1 MTQMIMVTRKSQK
14 SRRSS
19 SARLLP
25 KGRKKWSTGGRR
37 PAQRILQSVLFTF
50 LLLSLLLL
58 SSSPSSA
65 QSALSII
72 RDNPSFAASNYSI
85 YPDTALPRLT
95 PAPEG
100 KVPFYISHYGR
111 HGSRYVEN
119 RKGFDT
125 PYNMLCRA
133 DSMNELTETGKM
145 ILNNMRLIFADTE
158 NHWGDLTS
166 YGQKQHRGIAQRMME
181 RFPEVFSGDAH
192 VDARSTIVPRCI
204 LSMGSAMHVMISR
217 NPELHI
223 SLKASQ
229 EDMWYMNH
237 QDPLLRRNG
246 MSTPEVTKAYDDFIE
261 ERKHNERLMQLLFI
275 HPDSVRGVVSDIW
288 LNYYLI
294 KMGLFQLNTHLYKD
308 TSITDIFTAQ
318 EIYKLWQWE
327 NIWWYIMHGACKLNG
342 GHQPYTQRYLL
353 KKIIEDADSCIQLE
367 RPGVQLRY
375 GHETVLLPLTCLI
388 GINGFDLETDNLN
401 ELEEKGWWA
410 SKVFPMGSNL
420 QFIFYRSD
428 IDDKDVLFKV
438 LLNEREATLPIPT
451 DVAPYYHW
459 KDFREH
465 YLKKVEAYEELR
477 SAITSKKSQ

>member
-1 MTQMIMVTRKSQK
+1 MRNRQQITRIRRMV
-14 SRRSS
+14 
-19 SARLLP
+19 SAVLPMLLP
-25 KGRKKWSTGGRR
+25 L
-37 PAQRILQSVLFTF
+37 ATF
-50 LLLSLLLL
+50 LLPLATL
-58 SSSPSSA
+58 A
-65 QSALSII
+65 QSPLSII
-72 RDNPSFAASNYSI
+72 RANPSFAASNYSI

-111 HGSRYVEN
+111 HGSRYIEN
-119 RKGFDT
+119 RKGFDI
-125 PYNMLCRA
+125 PYNMLCKA
-133 DSMNELTETGKM
+133 DSMNALTQTGKM
-145 ILNNMRLIFADTE
+145 VLSDMRLIFADTE
-158 NHWGDLTS
+158 DHWGDLTS

-204 LSMGSAMHVMISR
+204 LSMGSAMHVMASI
-217 NPELHI
+217 NPQLRI

-237 QDPLLRRNG
+237 QDPQLRKNG
-246 MSTPEVTKAYDDFIE
+246 MTADATKHYDKFIE
-261 ERKHNERLMQLLFI
+261 GRKHNERLMQLLFVN
-275 HPDSVRGVVSDIW
+275 PDSVRGVVSDIW

-308 TSITDIFTAQ
+308 TNITDIFTPN
-318 EIYKLWQWE
+318 EIYRLWQWE
-327 NIWWYIMHGACKLNG
+327 NAWWYIMHGACKLNG
-342 GHQPYTQRYLL
+342 SHQPYTQRYLL
-353 KKIIEDADSCIQLE
+353 RQIIADADSCIQLE
-367 RPGVQLRY
+367 RPGAQLRY

-388 GINGFDLETDNLN
+388 GINGFDLETDNLE

-420 QFIFYRSD
+420 QFIFYRKD
-428 IDDKDVLFKV
+428 IDDEDVLFKV

-465 YLKKVEAYEELR
+465 YLQKVEAYEQLR
-477 SAITSKKSQ
+477 NAAISSKSQ

>member
-1 MTQMIMVTRKSQK
+1 MRRMVPVV
-14 SRRSS
+14 
-19 SARLLP
+19 LL
-25 KGRKKWSTGGRR
+25 
-37 PAQRILQSVLFTF
+37 LVLFTF
-50 LLLSLLLL
+50 YV
-58 SSSPSSA
+58 SPLTSSA
-65 QSALSII
+65 QTPLTII
-72 RDNPSFAASNYSI
+72 KANPSFAASNYSI

-95 PAPEG
+95 PAPKG

-111 HGSRYVEN
+111 HGSRYIDN
-119 RKGFDT
+119 RKGFDI
-125 PYNMLCRA
+125 PYHMLCRA

-145 ILNNMRLIFADTE
+145 VLNNMRLILADTE

-204 LSMGSAMHVMISR
+204 LSMGSALNVMASM
-217 NPELHI
+217 NPELQI
-223 SLKASQ
+223 SMKASQ

-246 MSTPEVTKAYDDFIE
+246 MTSGVTKAYDDFIE
-261 ERKHNERLMQLLFI
+261 DRQHNERLMQLLFI

-318 EIYKLWQWE
+318 EIYRLWSWE
-327 NIWWYIMHGACKLNG
+327 NVWWYIMHGACLLNG

-353 KKIIEDADSCIQLE
+353 KKIIADADSCIQLE
-367 RPGVQLRY
+367 RPGAQLRY

-388 GINGFDLETDNLN
+388 GINGFDLETDNL
-401 ELEEKGWWA
+401 ELLESKGWWA

-420 QFIFYRSD
+420 QFIFYRED
-428 IDDKDVLFKV
+428 IHDEDVLFKV

-465 YLKKVEAYEELR
+465 YLKKVEAYEQLR
-477 SAITSKKSQ
+477 NAAGSKSQ

>member
-1 MTQMIMVTRKSQK
+1 MRNKQMKTRMRWMV
-14 SRRSS
+14 
-19 SARLLP
+19 SA
-25 KGRKKWSTGGRR
+25 
-37 PAQRILQSVLFTF
+37 VLSMLFPLSTF
-50 LLLSLLLL
+50 LFPLSTF
-58 SSSPSSA
+58 A

-72 RDNPSFAASNYSI
+72 KDNPSFAASNYSI

-100 KVPFYISHYGR
+100 KAPFYISHYGR
-111 HGSRYVEN
+111 HGSRYIEN
-119 RKGFDT
+119 RKGFDI

-145 ILNNMRLIFADTE
+145 VLSDMRLIFADTE

-181 RFPEVFSGDAH
+181 RFPEIFSGDAH

-204 LSMGSAMHVMISR
+204 LSMGSALHVMAKNNPQLQISM
-217 NPELHI
+217 
-223 SLKASQ
+223 KASQ

-237 QDPLLRRNG
+237 QDPQLRKNG
-246 MSTPEVTKAYDDFIE
+246 MTADATKAYDKYIE
-261 ERKHNERLMQLLFI
+261 GRKHNERLMELLFI

-294 KMGLFQLNTHLYKD
+294 KMGLFQLNTHLYQD
-308 TSITDIFTAQ
+308 TYITDIFTPN
-318 EIYKLWQWE
+318 EIYRLWQWE
-327 NIWWYIMHGACKLNG
+327 NTWWYIMHGACLLNG

-353 KKIIEDADSCIQLE
+353 RQIINDADSCIQLE

-388 GINGFDLETDNLN
+388 GINGFDLETDNLE

-420 QFIFYRSD
+420 QFIFYRWD
-428 IDDKDVLFKV
+428 IHDEDVLFKV

-465 YLKKVEAYEELR
+465 YLKKIEAYE
-477 SAITSKKSQ
+477 SQRLKHSLDNH

>member
-1 MTQMIMVTRKSQK
+1 MRRMVPVV
-14 SRRSS
+14 
-19 SARLLP
+19 LL
-25 KGRKKWSTGGRR
+25 
-37 PAQRILQSVLFTF
+37 LVLFTF
-50 LLLSLLLL
+50 YV
-58 SSSPSSA
+58 SPLTSSA
-65 QSALSII
+65 QTPLTII
-72 RDNPSFAASNYSI
+72 KANPSFAASNYSI

-95 PAPEG
+95 PAPKG

-111 HGSRYVEN
+111 HGSRYIDN
-119 RKGFDT
+119 RKGFDI
-125 PYNMLCRA
+125 PYHMLCRA

-145 ILNNMRLIFADTE
+145 VLNNMRLILADTE

-204 LSMGSAMHVMISR
+204 LSMGSALNVMASM
-217 NPELHI
+217 NPELQI
-223 SLKASQ
+223 SMKASQ

-246 MSTPEVTKAYDDFIE
+246 MTSGVTKAYDDFIE
-261 ERKHNERLMQLLFI
+261 ERQHNERLMQLLFI

-318 EIYKLWQWE
+318 EIYRLWSWE
-327 NIWWYIMHGACKLNG
+327 NVWWYIMHGACLLNG

-353 KKIIEDADSCIQLE
+353 KKIIADADSCIQLE
-367 RPGVQLRY
+367 RPGAQLRY

-388 GINGFDLETDNLN
+388 GINGFDLETDNL
-401 ELEEKGWWA
+401 ELLESKGWWA

-420 QFIFYRSD
+420 QFIFYRED
-428 IDDKDVLFKV
+428 IHDEDVLFKV

-465 YLKKVEAYEELR
+465 YLKKVEAYEQLR
-477 SAITSKKSQ
+477 NAAGSKSQ

>member
-1 MTQMIMVTRKSQK
+1 MRRMVPVV
-14 SRRSS
+14 
-19 SARLLP
+19 LL
-25 KGRKKWSTGGRR
+25 
-37 PAQRILQSVLFTF
+37 LVLFTF
-50 LLLSLLLL
+50 YV
-58 SSSPSSA
+58 SPLTSSA
-65 QSALSII
+65 QTPLTII
-72 RDNPSFAASNYSI
+72 KANPSFAASNYSI

-95 PAPEG
+95 PAPKG

-111 HGSRYVEN
+111 HGSRYIDN
-119 RKGFDT
+119 RKGFDI
-125 PYNMLCRA
+125 PYHMLCRA

-145 ILNNMRLIFADTE
+145 VLNNMRLILADTE

-204 LSMGSAMHVMISR
+204 LSMGSALNVMASM
-217 NPELHI
+217 NPELQI
-223 SLKASQ
+223 SMKASQ

-246 MSTPEVTKAYDDFIE
+246 MTSGVTKAYDDFIE
-261 ERKHNERLMQLLFI
+261 ERQHNERLMQLLFI

-318 EIYKLWQWE
+318 EIYRLWSWE
-327 NIWWYIMHGACKLNG
+327 NVWWYIMHGACLLNG

-353 KKIIEDADSCIQLE
+353 KKIIADADSCIQLE
-367 RPGVQLRY
+367 RPGAQLRY

-388 GINGFDLETDNLN
+388 GINGFDLETDNL
-401 ELEEKGWWA
+401 ELLESKGWWA

-420 QFIFYRSD
+420 QFVFYRED
-428 IDDKDVLFKV
+428 IHDEDVLFKV

-465 YLKKVEAYEELR
+465 YLKKVEAYEQLR
-477 SAITSKKSQ
+477 NAASSKDSQ

>member
-1 MTQMIMVTRKSQK
+1 MNNQQRMEWM
-14 SRRSS
+14 SRTVQTVM
-19 SARLLP
+19 LL
-25 KGRKKWSTGGRR
+25 
-37 PAQRILQSVLFTF
+37 ILFT
-50 LLLSLLLL
+50 
-58 SSSPSSA
+58 SSPFLFFTSSA
-65 QSALSII
+65 QSAFDII
-72 RDNPSFAASNYSI
+72 ELNRSFAASNYSI
-85 YPDTALPRLT
+85 YPDTLLPNLT

-111 HGSRYVEN
+111 HGSRYIQN
-119 RKGFDT
+119 RRGFDV
-125 PYNMLCRA
+125 PYKMLCSA
-133 DSMNELTETGKM
+133 DSLNELSEAGQMVMNSMRM
-145 ILNNMRLIFADTE
+145 IYADTDK
-158 NHWGDLTS
+158 HWGDLTS
-166 YGQKQHRGIAQRMME
+166 YGQRQLRGIAQRMLE

-192 VDARSTIVPRCI
+192 VDARSTVVTRCI
-204 LSMGSAMHVMISR
+204 LSMGSAMHVMASMNPQLQISM
-217 NPELHI
+217 
-223 SLKASQ
+223 KASQ

-237 QDPLLRRNG
+237 QDPVLRKND
-246 MSTPEVTKAYDDFIE
+246 MAPEATKAYNEYIRQRE
-261 ERKHNERLMQLLFI
+261 HNERLMQLLFV
-275 HPDSVRGVVSDIW
+275 HPDSVRGVVNDIW

-294 KMGLFQLNTHLYKD
+294 KLGLFQLNTHLYKH
-308 TSITDIFTAQ
+308 TYLMDIFSSE
-318 EIYKLWQWE
+318 EIYRLWQWE
-327 NIWWYIMHGACKLNG
+327 NVWWYVLYGACPLNG

-353 KKIIEDADSCIQLE
+353 KKIIEDADSCILLE
-367 RPGVQLRY
+367 RPGAQLRF
-375 GHETVLLPLTCLI
+375 GHETVLLPLACLI

-477 SAITSKKSQ
+477 NTITSKKGQ